1 MRLYITSRVRTRY
14 HQRVRARLIEPIYAF
29 DRIVVPSGVE
39 VLGEVTELK
48 PVARMARAQAMMNG
62 DFTPLHT
69 ALNRFHSLV
78 LPDGRVLPLDCE
90 ASAGLPSIYSPPRP
104 KPARPSKPATSGKV
118 RRQAQDR
125 GKDWIRDQA
134 SARAKGV
141 ADAVRQPNKREWLT
155 DFLISKLP
163 WHPQWYRRGTRFDAV
178 LRAPL
183 DFGHITPTPED
194 LREIGTQPAADS
206 VGQVRLVSSV
216 TSADA
221 KPGDSIEGVLSAPL
235 FSPDSRLILPRRHA
249 PDGKSKTG
257 TARRWF
263 RRGGQ
268 LRFTFDEIDPP
279 ARPRPLI
286 LGDQS

>member
-1 MRLYITSRVRTRY
+1 MICWRPSFLYCFLALLPAHSSQADEGEPLPATAVHLKAPTGLPLRLYITSRVRTRY
-14 HQRVRARLIEPIYAF
+14 HQRIRARLIEPIYAF

-155 DFLISKLP
+155 DFLISK
-163 WHPQWYRRGTRFDAV
+163 
-178 LRAPL
+178 APL
-183 DFGHITPTPED
+183 
-194 LREIGTQPAADS
+194 AS
-206 VGQVRLVSSV
+206 SMVSS
-216 TSADA
+216 
-221 KPGDSIEGVLSAPL
+221 GYPL
-235 FSPDSRLILPRRHA
+235 
-249 PDGKSKTG
+249 
-257 TARRWF
+257 
-263 RRGGQ
+263 
-268 LRFTFDEIDPP
+268 
-279 ARPRPLI
+279 
-286 LGDQS
+286 